1 MNSLGHRE
9 NILKKEFES
18 LAVGVDFNQNS
29 QPFYTENFL
38 TK

>member
-9 NILKKEFES
+9 NILKEDYKV
-18 LAVGVDFNQNS
+18 LAVGVAFDNES
-29 QPFYTENFL
+29 IPYYTENFV